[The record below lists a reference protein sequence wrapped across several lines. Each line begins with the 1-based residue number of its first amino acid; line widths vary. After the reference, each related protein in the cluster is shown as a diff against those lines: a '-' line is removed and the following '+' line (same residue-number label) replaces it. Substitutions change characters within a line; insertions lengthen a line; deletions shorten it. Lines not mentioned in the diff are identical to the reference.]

1 MEQTVYVDLFFMI
14 NFSMDFLCLFL
25 TSKILHR
32 QLPLWRALAAAALGG
47 VYADVALLF
56 PLGKLLSVAADLSVC
71 VLMCAIVFHR
81 KKKIK
86 SLPLYILVFTA
97 VSMALGGFMTALFH
111 LFNRT
116 SLFQNAQDVQSDGIS
131 VWIFALLA
139 IISAAITLIGGRFFT
154 GRTAQKN
161 AELQVTYGGRSTTL
175 HAMTDTG
182 NLLQEPVSGRLCIV
196 ADLDAM
202 SALLPRELIR
212 AARSGNPSAMEGIP
226 PDHVKRVRLIPTH
239 TASGE
244 GMLLGIRAERIVVK
258 TEKGSREV
266 DAMIAMAELGKR
278 ADGNEAL
285 LPARLL
291 VS

>member
-1 MEQTVYVDLFFMI
+1 MQQTVYVDLFFMI

-56 PLGKLLSVAADLSVC
+56 PLDKLLSVLTDLSVC
-71 VLMCAIVFHR
+71 VIMCAVVFHR

-86 SLPLYILVFTA
+86 SLPLYILVFVA

-111 LFNRT
+111 FFNRT
-116 SLFQNAQDVQSDGIS
+116 SLFQGAKNVQSDGIS

-154 GRTAQKN
+154 GRAAQKN
-161 AELQVTYGGRSTTL
+161 AEIQVKYGGRSTCL
-175 HAMTDTG
+175 RAMTDTG

-196 ADLDAM
+196 ADLRAM
-202 SALLPRELIR
+202 SAVLPQEMIR
-212 AARSGNPSAMEGIP
+212 AARSGNPSAMQRIP
-226 PDHVKRVRLIPTH
+226 PEHVKHVRLIPTH

-244 GMLLGIRAERIVVK
+244 GMLLGVRMERITVK
-258 TEKGSREV
+258 TEQGSREV
-266 DAMIAMAELGKR
+266 DAMIALADLGKR

>member
-47 VYADVALLF
+47 VYANVALLY
-56 PLGKLLSVAADLSVC
+56 PLEKLPSVTADVSVC

-86 SLPLYILVFTA
+86 SLPLYILVFSA
-97 VSMALGGFMTALFH
+97 VSMALGGFMTALFQ
-111 LFNRT
+111 LLNRS
-116 SLFQNAQDVQSDGIS
+116 SLFQNAQGVQGDGIS

-161 AELQVTYGGRSTTL
+161 AEIEVEYGGRSVTL

-182 NLLQEPVSGRLCIV
+182 NLLQEPISGRLCIV
-196 ADLDAM
+196 ADLNAM
-202 SALLPRELIR
+202 SAVLPPELIR
-212 AARSGNPSAMEGIP
+212 AARSKNPSAMQKISS
-226 PDHVKRVRLIPTH
+226 DHVKHIRLIPTH
-239 TASGE
+239 TASGS
-244 GMLLGIRAERIVVK
+244 GILMGVRMERIVIK
-258 TEKGSREV
+258 TEKGNQEV
-266 DAMIAMAELGKR
+266 DAMIALSDLGKR

>member
-1 MEQTVYVDLFFMI
+1 MEQAVYVDLFFMI

-32 QLPLWRALAAAALGG
+32 RLPLWRALAAAVLGG
-47 VYADVALLF
+47 VYADVALLY
-56 PLGKLLSVAADLSVC
+56 PLGKILSVATDLSVC

-86 SLPLYILVFTA
+86 SLPLYILVFGA

-111 LFNRT
+111 LFNRS
-116 SLFQNAQDVQSDGIS
+116 SLFQNAQGVEEDGIS

-139 IISAAITLIGGRFFT
+139 IISAVITLVGGRFFT
-154 GRTAQKN
+154 GRTAQNN
-161 AELQVTYGGRSTTL
+161 AELQVTYGGHATRL
-175 HAMTDTG
+175 RAMTDSG
-182 NLLQEPVSGRLCIV
+182 NLLRDPISGRLCIV

-202 SALLPRELIR
+202 SAVLPREMIR
-212 AARSGNPSAMEGIP
+212 AARSGDPSSMEQIP
-226 PDHVKRVRLIPTH
+226 PKHVKNVRLIPTH

-244 GMLLGIRAERIVVK
+244 GILLGVRMERIVI
-258 TEKGSREV
+258 ESAKGIREV
-266 DAMIAMAELGKR
+266 DAMIALAELGKT

-285 LPARLL
+285 LPAALL

>member
-1 MEQTVYVDLFFMI
+1 MEQAVYVDLFFMI

-32 QLPLWRALAAAALGG
+32 RLPLWRALAAAVLGG
-47 VYADVALLF
+47 VYADVALLY
-56 PLGKLLSVAADLSVC
+56 PLGKILSVATDLSVC

-86 SLPLYILVFTA
+86 SLPLYILVFGA

-111 LFNRT
+111 LFNRS
-116 SLFQNAQDVQSDGIS
+116 SLFQNAQGVEEDGIS

-139 IISAAITLIGGRFFT
+139 IISAVT
-154 GRTAQKN
+154 GRMAQNN
-161 AELQVTYGGRSTTL
+161 AELQVTYGGHATRL
-175 HAMTDTG
+175 RAMTDSG
-182 NLLQEPVSGRLCIV
+182 NLLRDPISGRLCIV

-202 SALLPRELIR
+202 SAVLPREMIR
-212 AARSGNPSAMEGIP
+212 AARSGDPSSMEQIP
-226 PDHVKRVRLIPTH
+226 PKHVKNVRLIPTH

-244 GMLLGIRAERIVVK
+244 GILLGVRMERIVI
-258 TEKGSREV
+258 ESAKGIREV
-266 DAMIAMAELGKR
+266 DAMIALAELGKT

-285 LPARLL
+285 LPAALL

>member
-32 QLPLWRALAAAALGG
+32 KLPLWRALAAATFGG

-56 PLGKLLSVAADLSVC
+56 PLSKLLSAAADLTVC

-97 VSMALGGFMTALFH
+97 VSMALGGFMTALFYF
-111 LFNRT
+111 FNRST
-116 SLFQNAQDVQSDGIS
+116 MFQNAQTVEGDGIS

-161 AELQVTYGGRSTTL
+161 AEIQVTYGGHSTIL

-196 ADLDAM
+196 ADTGAM
-202 SALLPRELIR
+202 SAILPQEMIR
-212 AARSGNPSAMEGIP
+212 AAKSGNPSAMQRIS
-226 PDHVKRVRLIPTH
+226 PDHVRHVRLIPTH

-244 GMLLGIRAERIVVK
+244 GMLLGVRMERITIK

-266 DAMIAMAELGKR
+266 DAMIALADLGKR